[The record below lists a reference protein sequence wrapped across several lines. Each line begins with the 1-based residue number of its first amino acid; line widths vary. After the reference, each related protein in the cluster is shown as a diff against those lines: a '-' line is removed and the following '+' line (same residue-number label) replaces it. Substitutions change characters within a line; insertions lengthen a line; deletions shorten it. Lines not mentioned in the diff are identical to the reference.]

1 MRNHRGIFLPTT
13 NFSGPICPAL
23 IICAFVCFTSCANP
37 GRRMMQEKVVRAGA
51 TEWQIEASLK
61 YDVLCLL
68 NVLTADPFYLKYY
81 QPVYEEFEEEL
92 TEPAKEALANLKTKI
107 KDEQGGIISAFLCL
121 YFSATD
127 DVTLDDMLLTIQRS
141 ETMQANLK
149 KTPHYSE
156 KAWHFYESIKSDL
169 FTVLSFLK
177 NLSFESYWKN
187 SIYPKIEERIKKIEG
202 QFAKF
207 DVVAEVEALLGKPLS
222 SHRITAYILAYSK
235 PHGIKVTGTRYL
247 TSVDYPF
254 EITLRNAVHEMMHPP
269 YDLTTDEELR
279 KALERLKE
287 DEFLMDKVLNHNP
300 AYGYNS
306 FEGFV
311 EEDCVQALEQVIN
324 EKLGI
329 AVEAQNRWKNA
340 DEGMHV
346 LAVALHH
353 LMKEK
358 NFGQNNRQEHFRDF
372 LIRMIRSGELAPG
385 RIKKIV
391 NE

>member
-1 MRNHRGIFLPTT
+1 MRKHQGVLHVPGLLGRIFL
-13 NFSGPICPAL
+13 AL
-23 IICAFVCFTSCANP
+23 IICVCVFSSDFAKT
-37 GRRMMQEKVVRAGA
+37 GRHVTQDKVVRAGE

-68 NVLTADPFYLKYY
+68 NILTADPFYLKYY
-81 QPVYEEFEEEL
+81 QPVYEEFKNKL
-92 TEPAKEALANLKTKI
+92 TEPAKNALADLKTKI
-107 KDEQGGIISAFLCL
+107 KDERSGIISAFLCL

-127 DVTLDDMLLTIQRS
+127 DVTLEDMLQTVQRS
-141 ETMQANLK
+141 EIMRTNLK
-149 KTPHYSE
+149 ETPYYSE
-156 KAWHFYESIKSDL
+156 EAWQFYESIRPDL

-177 NLSFESYWKN
+177 DQSFGSYWKN
-187 SIYPKIEERIKKIEG
+187 PIYPRIEARIREIEE

-207 DVVAEVEALLGKPLS
+207 DVVAEVEAIIGKTLS
-222 SHRITAYILAYSK
+222 SHKITAYLLAYSK
-235 PHGIKVTGTRYL
+235 PHGLKVTGTRYL

-254 EITLRNAVHEMMHPP
+254 EITLRNAIHEMMHPP

-279 KALERLKE
+279 AALEHLKE

-300 AYGYNS
+300 AFGYNS

-311 EEDCVQALEQVIN
+311 EVDCVQALEQIIN

-329 AVEAQNRWKNA
+329 AVKAQVRWENA

-353 LMKEK
+353 L
-358 NFGQNNRQEHFRDF
+358 
-372 LIRMIRSGELAPG
+372 
-385 RIKKIV
+385 IKKK
-391 NE
+391 ELRPK